1 MEKDLKEKAGNLNAQ
16 KKQVKIE
23 LQELDTAARERVRL
37 LDRIDGALELIESML
52 AKDEKDLKQ
61 KYSSKG
67 TAEIKSKEKQNG

>member
-1 MEKDLKEKAGNLNAQ
+1 MEKNLKEKAGNLNAQ